1 MLLAACFVLCF
12 TRFHQVLGWSS
23 CLALSNQ
30 QACGRP
36 YCFTGRSRPLGTC
49 FLIGSMVLPFDL
61 LLPRLRFPPYG
72 FLATGSPRL
81 IAIWLL
87 CHRQSSLL
95 ATRSFL
101 SSPCTDFD
109 PTDFCHLRRR
119 SNLLICLVAIF
130 GLNDYFVRFCFNL
143 IPSTCGSRYAD
154 CRALCPGP
162 SSQEDRTLAARSKKK
177 NSHFC
182 TLYPFYFTFV

>member
-49 FLIGSMVLPFDL
+49 FLIGYMVLPFDL

-81 IAIWLL
+81 IAIWFF

-119 SNLLICLVAIF
+119 TNLLICLIAIF
-130 GLNDYFVRFCFNL
+130 GLNDYLVRFCFNL
-143 IPSTCGSRYAD
+143 IPSNCGS
-154 CRALCPGP
+154 
-162 SSQEDRTLAARSKKK
+162 
-177 NSHFC
+177 
-182 TLYPFYFTFV
+182 